1 MPRVL
6 HTVTLPRQA
15 SASTQQYAHNNAVKE
30 QMSHVLHTATLPR
43 QACASTQ
50 QYAHNNAAK
59 ELMPR
64 VLHTVTLPRQAC
76 ASTQKDAYTI
86 TLQKNECLMWCIRSP
101 SPVKRVLQRNSMHT
115 RTL

>member
-50 QYAHNNAAK
+50 
-59 ELMPR
+59 
-64 VLHTVTLPRQAC
+64 
-76 ASTQKDAYTI
+76 KDAYTI